1 MTSHGF
7 ETGWRIPGYAELQE
21 LGAGAQGRVVLA
33 RQVASGDVVA
43 IKYLAAELLGNAQ
56 ARATFRGEAEML
68 SRLADPHVARLRG
81 FTETADGAAIIMEA
95 VHGQS
100 LRRLL
105 DERVAL
111 APEAALTVL
120 KGSLLGLAAAHSVGV
135 VHRDYKPTN
144 VMVQDNGQSKL
155 IDFGVAVLAGQGS
168 IVGTPAY
175 MSPEQWQGAP
185 ATAATDIYAATCV
198 FFECVVGGRPF
209 QAGTTEAWQA
219 EHTFGTVPLDVLPEP
234 LRPLV
239 LRGMAKDP
247 GQRFQ
252 NASEFVHRLEAIATA
267 AYGSDWEQRG
277 WYALGT
283 AVALFTAAFPLTLL
297 GGGAVGGGAVSGGA
311 VATGTTAANAA
322 NTVAGTTAAQT
333 TTGAGH
339 AAGGSGVIGKVGGVK
354 GVAGAGTAVTGAIV
368 IAMVLWP
375 SGPTVGGESRGSIR
389 AYFTN
394 PGVLLNQPN
403 MPASESPYM
412 KLDITVSP
420 GRVKPGTQV
429 HVTTRFQAR
438 TPQGV
443 KYLPGGTRQ
452 CFGEKAR
459 RRDLNSGYNYSLGQ
473 SPTAVKE
480 GQGQVW
486 FYRTAKS
493 GSARQPN
500 RTGTFV
506 TTTSK
511 TTGESQPYVPGECA
525 FISSWTD
532 TRSFKM
538 PGTDELPP
546 GHYLISPADP
556 PRLMEAERDN
566 TKISLASVGPRTDVS
581 LPKIR
586 VFWD

>member
-1 MTSHGF
+1 MTSD
-7 ETGWRIPGYAELQE
+7 TPLANWRIPGYAELQE

-33 RQVASGDVVA
+33 RQVASGAVVA
-43 IKYLAAELLGNAQ
+43 IKYLAPELLGNTH
-56 ARATFRGEAEML
+56 ARVTFRAEAEML

-81 FTETADGAAIIMEA
+81 YTEATDGAAIIMEA

-105 DERVAL
+105 DERMAL
-111 APEAALTVL
+111 VPEAALTVL

-135 VHRDYKPTN
+135 VHRDYKPAN

-175 MSPEQWQGAP
+175 MSPEQWQGVP

-209 QAGTTEAWQA
+209 QADTTEAWQA
-219 EHTFGTVPLDVLPEP
+219 EHTFGTIPLNAVPEP

-252 NASEFVHRLEAIATA
+252 NAREFVHSLEVIATT

-297 GGGAVGGGAVSGGA
+297 GGSGVAGAGAGA
-311 VATGTTAANAA
+311 AVTGTTAANAA

-333 TTGAGH
+333 TSGVGH
-339 AAGGSGVIGKVGGVK
+339 AAGGSGVISKVGGVK

-389 AYFTN
+389 ASFTN
-394 PGVLLNQPN
+394 PGVLLGQPN

-420 GRVKPGTQV
+420 GRIKPGTQV

-473 SPTAVKE
+473 SPTAAKE

-493 GSARQPN
+493 GSAGQPN
-500 RTGTFV
+500 RNGTFV
-506 TTTSK
+506 ITTSK

-538 PGTDELPP
+538 PDTDELPP
-546 GHYLISPADP
+546 GHYLISPSDP
-556 PRLMEAERDN
+556 PRLMEVERDN
-566 TKISLASVGPRTDVS
+566 TKISLESVGPRTDVS